1 MVLFFH
7 NPEAKQISN
16 NFVKIS
22 GTGRK
27 LLHQYSTLCKVFQKE
42 HNNQLAQIISLV
54 QQITQILKASS
65 YVGTPFFI
73 RTISQVN
80 GGLNSSKNKNN
91 LTKNWDL
98 SQEIIPSMIFSQN
111 IGNDHGHGVT

>member
-1 MVLFFH
+1 MYDYKLVYHVIDGVPTNLKSLTKLF
-7 NPEAKQISN
+7 I
-16 NFVKIS
+16 
-22 GTGRK
+22 
-27 LLHQYSTLCKVFQKE
+27 YSTLCKVFQKE

-65 YVGTPFFI
+65 YVGTTFFI

-91 LTKNWDL
+91 LTKNWGL